1 MLKLT
6 ELTSRFRTKL
16 MITAYARWVKK
27 GEKALDIGCGTG
39 VAGKYL
45 MDHLNLKVTGCDVK
59 NYLVCSIPF
68 IKIDGNKLPLKN
80 KSFDIAFLNDVL
92 HHVDTDTQISI
103 LKEALR
109 VAKKVLIFEAE
120 PTLTAKLTDILLNK
134 YHYGNLN
141 TPLTFR
147 GLNNWKNLFKKLSLK
162 SQSIRLNKPFLYPF
176 SHIAFILSKNNHK
189 S

>member
-6 ELTSRFRTKL
+6 ELTSIFRTKL
-16 MITAYARWVKK
+16 MITAYVGWVKK

-45 MDHLNLKVTGCDVK
+45 MDHLNLEVTGCDVK

-68 IKIDGNKLPLKN
+68 IKIENNKLPVKN
-80 KSFDIAFLNDVL
+80 TYYDIAFLNDVL
-92 HHVDTDTQISI
+92 HHVNQTTQISI

-120 PTLTAKLTDILLNK
+120 PTFTAKLVDILLNK
-134 YHYGNLN
+134 YHYDNLN

-147 GLNNWKNLFKKLSLK
+147 GLNNWKDLFKKLSLK
-162 SQSIRLNKPFLYPF
+162 SQSIRLKKPFWYPF
-176 SHIAFILSKNNHK
+176 SHIAFMVTKK
-189 S
+189 